1 MVKFIINNL
10 GGSILR
16 TIGRIIA
23 IAIVGVV
30 LYFIAKH
37 YTPTPQTIQSIIRGA
52 LV

>member
-16 TIGRIIA
+16 TIGRILGIVL
-23 IAIVGVV
+23 VGVIV
-30 LYFIAKH
+30 YFLAKSH
-37 YTPTPQTIQSIIRGA
+37 TPNPETIQSIIRGV